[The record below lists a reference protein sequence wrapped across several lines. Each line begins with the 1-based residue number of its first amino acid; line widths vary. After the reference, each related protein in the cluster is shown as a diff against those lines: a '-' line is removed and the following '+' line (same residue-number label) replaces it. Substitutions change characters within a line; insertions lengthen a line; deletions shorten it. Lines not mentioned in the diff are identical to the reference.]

1 MRRAVSSLVLAAAL
15 LPFLA
20 ALEARGA
27 SVERAPSVIDGS
39 GFVNYMQRPH
49 FTIGEWVKYRTAGHS
64 LRGFNDD
71 YTVTIM
77 VAGEEVFW
85 GEPCVWLETWT
96 QPAGGR
102 LNATASLVSYAAFG
116 DTMSDR
122 HLMWFVR
129 KTING
134 VTSEGNADI
143 SLVTRGGKELKMRAA
158 NWANDENPVTT
169 DSLGA
174 DTTSVPGGHFDV
186 KKVKREFKHAETA
199 EQGDSTMYYDRR
211 TTRIFY
217 YTPKVPI
224 TNLAK
229 LTIDDE
235 QRGKTWLVGKF
246 NKNPYNTLE
255 RAQGTTE
262 LLSVGKGGL
271 TPLLVPAAQRRSID
285 RKLIDEAL
293 SMPQSAPVVTV
304 PRRSGSQ

>member
-1 MRRAVSSLVLAAAL
+1 MRRAASLLVLVAAL
-15 LPFLA
+15 LPLLPTPGVA
-20 ALEARGA
+20 G

-39 GFVNYMQRPH
+39 GFVNFMQRPH
-49 FTIGEWVKYRTAGHS
+49 FTIGEWVKYRTVGHS

-85 GEPCVWLETWT
+85 GDPCVWIETWT
-96 QPAGGR
+96 QPADGK

-134 VTSEGNADI
+134 ITAEGKPDA
-143 SLVTRGGKELKMRAA
+143 SLVTRGGKELKIRAA
-158 NWANDENPVTT
+158 NWAKDENPIKT
-169 DSLGA
+169 DSLGT
-174 DTTSVPGGHFDV
+174 DTTSVPGGGFDV
-186 KKVKREFKHAETA
+186 KKVKREFTHAETA
-199 EQGDSTMYYDRR
+199 EQGDSTVYYDRR

-217 YTPKVPI
+217 YTPKIPI

-229 LTIDDE
+229 ITIEDE

-246 NKNPYNTLE
+246 NKNPYNILE
-255 RAQGTTE
+255 RADGTTQ
-262 LLSVGKGGL
+262 LIAIGKDGL
-271 TPLLVPAAQRRSID
+271 TPKLVPAAQRRPIS
-285 RKLIDEAL
+285 RKLIEEAL
-293 SMPQSAPVVTV
+293 SMPQSAPAVAV
-304 PRRSGSQ
+304 PRKTGGQ